1 MKTRGLGQSMEK
13 PPGAGGV
20 RWGFECV
27 WLDTESGMQPVPIH
41 LVLKALAALLS
52 WHLAIE
58 RKSKAVFHLFPD
70 SDERWELFPSHS
82 E

>member
-1 MKTRGLGQSMEK
+1 MEK
-13 PPGAGGV
+13 LPGAGGV
-20 RWGFECV
+20 RWGSECV
-27 WLDTESGMQPVPIH
+27 WLDTESRMQPVPIH

-58 RKSKAVFHLFPD
+58 RKSKAVFHLFAD
-70 SDERWELFPSHS
+70 SEERWELFPSHS